1 MPIHPKKPRKN
12 IPNLHPEGFSPADP
26 HLWAQAGN
34 GLDQL
39 QASSLALYGLTW
51 TSMKQLGT
59 FWGNRGN
66 SVQAGTGSNM
76 FEPLN
81 FSEP

>member
-51 TSMKQLGT
+51 TSMAWGRSGETGETQCRLGLVPT
-59 FWGNRGN
+59 C
-66 SVQAGTGSNM
+66 
-76 FEPLN
+76 LN
-81 FSEP
+81 H